1 MRDRIARLL
10 LLLLLLCS
18 PLHELEAHNSRAQHA
33 TASWAAALSAAWA
46 TAAFSVGA
54 WLICLHYFVLDE
66 EARSSPTARS
76 CTPGQ
81 RAPPWAFTLHR
92 GCSHIPHNVSAHALS
107 SPRGIGI
114 LAPAPRCDLRAGGR
128 RTRGRT
134 PPHTLAT
141 HRVRTRRA
149 RGTLAGSSR
158 SSSLCTTSQQPPRLR
173 AGGWDTQWAA
183 VLRPRLRGHER
194 RVPRGPRPFTTHVT
208 LSHPTYPPRLS
219 RNRVGFLMH
228 NLILSHEFAA
238 GGRRPP
244 CPVAQSVSQLIRGPS
259 RCTTATA
266 PYPLHTS
273 PTPLPAHPVFTR
285 LAWLGGR
292 RVTGPRL
299 RVRVFRDTLPKLS
312 DTERGIRHNVTF
324 RDSVTFTYTAAHM
337 LSRLGRSVRSIN

>member
-1 MRDRIARLL
+1 MCVHDT
-10 LLLLLLCS
+10 
-18 PLHELEAHNSRAQHA
+18 LHGDVRGLA
-33 TASWAAALSAAWA
+33 
-46 TAAFSVGA
+46 
-54 WLICLHYFVLDE
+54 FVL
-66 EARSSPTARS
+66 AHRVFAVGRRLSRRSAFVATRHGNLLFLF

-134 PPHTLAT
+134 PTHTLAT

-173 AGGWDTQWAA
+173 AGGCRYPRWAA

-208 LSHPTYPPRLS
+208 LSHPTY
-219 RNRVGFLMH
+219 G
-228 NLILSHEFAA
+228 AA
-238 GGRRPP
+238 GRRASFGSLPF
-244 CPVAQSVSQLIRGPS
+244 ASLS
-259 RCTTATA
+259 AT
-266 PYPLHTS
+266 S
-273 PTPLPAHPVFTR
+273 
-285 LAWLGGR
+285 LA
-292 RVTGPRL
+292 
-299 RVRVFRDTLPKLS
+299 
-312 DTERGIRHNVTF
+312 
-324 RDSVTFTYTAAHM
+324 
-337 LSRLGRSVRSIN
+337 